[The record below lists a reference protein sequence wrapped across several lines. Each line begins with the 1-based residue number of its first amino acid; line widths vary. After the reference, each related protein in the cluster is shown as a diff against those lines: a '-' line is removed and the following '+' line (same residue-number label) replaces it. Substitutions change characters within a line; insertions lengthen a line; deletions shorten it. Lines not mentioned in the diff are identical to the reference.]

1 MMAVWVVVVVL
12 GVAVAAVA
20 VAARHHAD
28 DVEPSVREFTEFRDA
43 ISRQVAGVH
52 TDTPSSTPSA
62 GPDPVPMLPPKDD
75 ATPGPAAPDATPPA
89 AAGLPVAPPSPESGD
104 PADPA

>member
-12 GVAVAAVA
+12 AVAVAAVA
-20 VAARHHAD
+20 IAARHHAD

-52 TDTPSSTPSA
+52 TDTRTTRRHLDHQAASRPQSSV
-62 GPDPVPMLPPKDD
+62 DPR
-75 ATPGPAAPDATPPA
+75 G
-89 AAGLPVAPPSPESGD
+89 SEQRSQS
-104 PADPA
+104 

>member
-12 GVAVAAVA
+12 GIGAAAVA
-20 VAARHHAD
+20 YASRRHSD

-52 TDTPSSTPSA
+52 TDTKATRRHLDREPVGRPAPSN
-62 GPDPVPMLPPKDD
+62 
-75 ATPGPAAPDATPPA
+75 
-89 AAGLPVAPPSPESGD
+89 PPSGAEHRSQD
-104 PADPA
+104 